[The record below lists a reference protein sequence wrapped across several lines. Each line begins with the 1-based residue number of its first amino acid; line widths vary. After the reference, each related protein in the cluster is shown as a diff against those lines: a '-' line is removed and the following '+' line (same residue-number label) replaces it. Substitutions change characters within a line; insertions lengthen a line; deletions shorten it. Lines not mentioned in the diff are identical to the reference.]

1 MFVTR
6 KSILLLTL
14 FFLLAFPRLAD
25 AQQLYAYR
33 DSVREGY
40 DFLLYLPPGADTVP
54 SPLPTVL
61 FLHGKS
67 LCGTDLNQVMRY
79 GTIDAL
85 KRGLQ
90 LNAVVIA
97 PQTDVVGWQ
106 AERLD
111 RIVSYVNR
119 KFPCDTNR
127 FYVIGMSMGGWG
139 TLKMVHSYP
148 EKVAAAVAMCGGYEA
163 SSLSGLPEVPLWI
176 IHGFRDTVTAV
187 SYSASLV
194 KRLYDSGL
202 GTRLIYDQ
210 PACGHAELARMFYL
224 PELYDWLFSHN
235 LQDIG
240 RPVNLGYTYTEEK
253 MNAAYS
259 RLDPEKA
266 INLVPQ
272 LPPYVP
278 DRLSGPEPEP
288 EPEIHSWEDMP
299 SLFDWE
305 HPVFVRLREQ
315 WKRNAVRER

>member
-1 MFVTR
+1 MFVMR
-6 KSILLLTL
+6 KPILFLTVL
-14 FFLLAFPRLAD
+14 ALLAFSSPAD
-25 AQQLYAYR
+25 AQRLYAYR
-33 DSVREGY
+33 DSVPDGY
-40 DFLLYLPPGADTVP
+40 NFLLYLPSGADTTQTF
-54 SPLPTVL
+54 LPTIL

-67 LCGTDLNQVMRY
+67 LCGTDLADVMRY

-97 PQTDVVGWQ
+97 PQTDVVGWK

-111 RIVSYVNR
+111 RIVEYVNR

-148 EKVAAAVAMCGGYEA
+148 DKVAAAVAMCGGYEA
-163 SSLSGLPEVPLWI
+163 SSISGLADVPLWI

-202 GTRLIYDQ
+202 GSRLIYDQ

-224 PELYDWLFSHN
+224 PEMYDWLFKHN
-235 LQDIG
+235 LKDSG

-259 RLDPEKA
+259 RLDPAKA
-266 INLVPQ
+266 LDLVPQ
-272 LPPYVP
+272 SPPYVP
-278 DRLSGPEPEP
+278 DRHSGPEPEP
-288 EPEIHSWEDMP
+288 EIDSWETLLP
-299 SLFDWE
+299 LLFDWE
-305 HPVFVRLREQ
+305 HPVFARLREQ
-315 WKRNAVRER
+315 WKRATVQAD